1 MSLSKQEFDTLLR
14 LIGRTQETELNCEQ
28 CLALVAEFAE
38 QKLSNKSVREGL
50 KAVEQHL
57 SVCDECQEEFV
68 ALRKTLEHLRDVSD
82 E

>member
-1 MSLSKQEFDTLLR
+1 MPLSNKEIDGLLQ
-14 LIGRTQETELNCEQ
+14 LVGLTEDAEINCEQ

-38 QKLSNKSVREGL
+38 QQLTGKSIHEAL

-57 SVCDECQEEFV
+57 SVCAECRDEYE
-68 ALRKTLEHLRDVSD
+68 ALRRTLDDMDVSD

>member
-1 MSLSKQEFDTLLR
+1 MPLSKEEIDALLR
-14 LIGRTQETELNCEQ
+14 LVGLTKDTEINCEQ

-38 QKLSNKSVREGL
+38 QQLAGKSIHEGL

-57 SVCDECQEEFV
+57 SVCAECRDEYE
-68 ALRKTLEHLRDVSD
+68 ALRRTLDDIDDAD

>member
-1 MSLSKQEFDTLLR
+1 MPLSKEEIDSLLR
-14 LIGRTQETELNCEQ
+14 LVGHTEDAEINCEQ

-38 QKLSNKSVREGL
+38 QQLTGKSIHEGL

-57 SVCDECQEEFV
+57 SVCAECRDEYE
-68 ALRKTLEHLRDVSD
+68 ALRRTLDDISGSD

>member
-1 MSLSKQEFDTLLR
+1 MPLSKEEIDGLLR
-14 LIGRTQETELNCEQ
+14 LVGLTEDVEINCEQ

-38 QKLSNKSVREGL
+38 QQLTGKSIHEGL

-57 SVCDECQEEFV
+57 SVCAECRDEYE
-68 ALRKTLEHLRDVSD
+68 ALHRTLDDMDDSD